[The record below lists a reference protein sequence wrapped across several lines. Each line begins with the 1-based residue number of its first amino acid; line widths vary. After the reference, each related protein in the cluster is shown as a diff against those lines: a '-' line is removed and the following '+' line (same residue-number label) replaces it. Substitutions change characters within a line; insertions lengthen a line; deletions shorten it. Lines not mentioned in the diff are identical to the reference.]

1 MTLKRPNQQF
11 QLYYRNMRVAGKG
24 PLVEKDKLLKW
35 VTWPGSAQRKR
46 AARVGGGSGCRACHR
61 KRGALTSQMQSE
73 ALGLRNLETR
83 VKSTASLSS
92 ESELTSGV
100 ASDSGRGTA

>member
-46 AARVGGGSGCRACHR
+46 AAHVGGGSGCRACHR
-61 KRGALTSQMQSE
+61 KRGALPSQMQSE
-73 ALGLRNLETR
+73 ALGLRNLR
-83 VKSTASLSS
+83 DPS
-92 ESELTSGV
+92 
-100 ASDSGRGTA
+100 